1 MVSGVVDR
9 ISERDGKFGKMYSI
23 KLRDNDVWYGLKGY
37 RPGAVKQGQVV
48 EFEAA
53 QNARGYWDAD
63 GKNIRVLQDA
73 VVEAPA
79 ARAVAR
85 GATVTKD
92 DYWRRREERDVV
104 NDQLRNIGAAR
115 NTAIAFVDLLAKYE
129 GLKLPTKQADRE
141 KALLEAV
148 EHYREEFMS
157 GVEQEPEETTTEST
171 DSGTKTSSEEEWA

>member
-1 MVSGVVDR
+1 MVNGVVER
-9 ISERDGKFGKMYSI
+9 VSERAGKFGTMYSI
-23 KLRDNDVWYGLKGY
+23 KLRDNDQWYGIKG
-37 RPGAVKQGQVV
+37 RATTPKQGQQI

-63 GKNIRVLQDA
+63 GKTIRVLQDA
-73 VVEAPA
+73 VAEAPT

-85 GATVTKD
+85 GTAVTKD
-92 DYWRRREERDVV
+92 DYWKRREDRDVL

-129 GLKLPTKQADRE
+129 ALKLPTKQADRE

-148 EHYREEFMS
+148 EHYRVEFMS
-157 GVEQEPEETTTEST
+157 GVQEEPEEAAAEAEVKVEN
-171 DSGTKTSSEEEWA
+171 DEEWA